1 MKRASAQS
9 PCLRA
14 VLCSIGSESGC
25 RRRRVESP
33 RWLALPSCIRIEKI
47 VFHEDLHHLTSDDAH
62 AELGKVISGEKLG
75 RRSAEKITIFDSR
88 GTGIPVVA
96 AAAHAYELACER
108 GTRPDIGM
116 M

>member
-9 PCLRA
+9 HAFAPSSVRSAAKAVVEGAGPRALAGLHSRAEYGLRK
-14 VLCSIGSESGC
+14 LYFMG
-25 RRRRVESP
+25 
-33 RWLALPSCIRIEKI
+33 
-47 VFHEDLHHLTSDDAH
+47 DLHHLTSDDAH

-88 GTGIPVVA
+88 GTGIRVVG
-96 AAAHAYELACER
+96 AAAHGYEFACER
-108 GTRPDIGM
+108 GTQPDTGM